1 MEFWEFLLQ
10 KEGDRSWLPLE
21 GPIAS
26 ILEGRYRIIARS
38 SHSNTPVT
46 CKVSYQ
52 GESDLALVNG
62 PQDRSRTAQTN
73 GEGLIVILPFTALK
87 PGEWRFECTGPE
99 TAPSEPP
106 PWHYQLCLQV
116 DPYEEE
122 PWLETSFGQDD
133 LGNDLATVL
142 NGVGL
147 GTAEIPQRVANGAAS
162 HSLAIEDTD
171 PGDPPEIHSAEINPA
186 PSASTVNL
194 EGTLENGP
202 VDGVDGAAGPLNR
215 PAPILPSAYPAIA
228 PQISTEI
235 PTEAIPTEIPSAPPS
250 QAPTPDPDPI
260 PMAAAEVVAES
271 AANESV
277 TDESQEAQTA
287 QAVETQ
293 VTEETVEAG
302 PIQSD
307 FPVPAIAPPPEEPPL
322 LATLPGD
329 VRIRLQRSTYITAWG
344 AHITLN
350 GTLEPNQRELLGAAI
365 PATCQLKAVL
375 RDPATQQ
382 VLVRLQMP
390 LLQALEGDRPTQAIP
405 LPCHFSFP
413 VELPLE
419 TSTYLLLGELSAHA
433 LINSSEP
440 PLTQQTF
447 TVAADIDVLAKAV
460 DPGFTP
466 ETCSTPE
473 QISNPIPS
481 QHPTFT
487 TGSPQKSAPN
497 LDLQFL
503 SFVSAPDGSRSPQ
516 LSPQTQPPLESPA
529 SPSAQSLN
537 STVLDQNTL
546 DQNTLDQNT
555 PTPTPSPAAP
565 PTPNFRPLN
574 PHPKQGRGRFW
585 TRLSAF
591 AQGTQ
596 EKWLQDYQDDHAAPP
611 KPEPTAADAHLT
623 DREILIDP
631 DLDQPL
637 SSPAPDPLAQ
647 SPSSTASPQQLP
659 TPTLGVPAEPLM
671 CGHPVTIHLQVPEIA
686 ERRIGLKFWIQDR
699 QTRQLLE
706 PPRWVL
712 DLMPNGRGALDSR
725 VTAIV
730 PPGVLE
736 VQFEAIAID
745 LETQHTGQ
753 KVSQSCRC
761 TTHPDPNTTERTTQ
775 VYPLPNNGNQLFGSD
790 W

>member
-26 ILEGRYRIIARS
+26 ILEGRYRIVARS
-38 SHSNTPVT
+38 SHSNTSVT

-52 GESDLALVNG
+52 DESDLTLVNG
-62 PQDRSRTAQTN
+62 PQDQSRTAQTN
-73 GEGLIVILPFTALK
+73 GEGLIVILPFTALT
-87 PGEWRFECTGPE
+87 PGEWRFECTGSEADTPE
-99 TAPSEPP
+99 AN
-106 PWHYQLCLQV
+106 PWRYQLCLQV

-147 GTAEIPQRVANGAAS
+147 GTVEMPEAVTNGAVS
-162 HSLAIEDTD
+162 PSLTINPVDS
-171 PGDPPEIHSAEINPA
+171 PEIDPA
-186 PSASTVNL
+186 PSDASDSATDLDNGSILDEAYIDEPVN
-194 EGTLENGP
+194 G
-202 VDGVDGAAGPLNR
+202 
-215 PAPILPSAYPAIA
+215 PAPILPSSYTAIA
-228 PQISTEI
+228 PEI
-235 PTEAIPTEIPSAPPS
+235 PIAPPPEP
-250 QAPTPDPDPI
+250 PTPNPVTPVEAPVATPI
-260 PMAAAEVVAES
+260 E
-271 AANESV
+271 
-277 TDESQEAQTA
+277 TA
-287 QAVETQ
+287 QA
-293 VTEETVEAG
+293 A
-302 PIQSD
+302 PIPPD
-307 FPVPAIAPPPEEPPL
+307 FPAPAITPPPEEPPL

-329 VRIRLQRSTYITAWG
+329 IRIRLQRSTYITAWG
-344 AHITLN
+344 AHITLS

-382 VLVRLQMP
+382 VLVRLQIP

-405 LPCHFSFP
+405 LPCYFSFP

-433 LINSSEP
+433 LVNSSEP

-466 ETCSTPE
+466 ETCSQPE
-473 QISNPIPS
+473 PISNPIPS
-481 QHPTFT
+481 QYPTFT
-487 TGSPQKSAPN
+487 TASPQKPAPN

-516 LSPQTQPPLESPA
+516 PSPQPPPQSPPPA
-529 SPSAQSLN
+529 SAHSLN
-537 STVLDQNTL
+537 STLLNQNTL
-546 DQNTLDQNT
+546 AQNPPA
-555 PTPTPSPAAP
+555 PTPQPAAP
-565 PTPNFRPLN
+565 PPPNFRPLQTQS
-574 PHPKQGRGRFW
+574 KQGRFW

-596 EKWLQDYQDDHAAPP
+596 EKWLQEYQDDRAAPP

-623 DREILIDP
+623 NREILIDP

-637 SSPAPDPLAQ
+637 APHTPDPLSQ
-647 SPSSTASPQQLP
+647 SPPSPQPLP
-659 TPTLGVPAEPLM
+659 TPTLGLPAEPLI
-671 CGHPVTIHLQVPEIA
+671 CGHPVTIQLQVPEIA
-686 ERRIGLKFWIQDR
+686 GQRIGLKFWIQDR

-712 DLMPNGRGALDSR
+712 DLMPNGRGSLESR

-753 KVSQSCRC
+753 KVSQACRC
-761 TTHPDPNTTERTTQ
+761 TTSDPNRSDPNTTRRSTK
-775 VYPLPNNGNQLFGSD
+775 VYPLPNNGNQLFGND